1 VTTQS
6 GPEVADSEVVLWG
19 AGTMRTHRTLWLA
32 RELAIAYRHE
42 PIGSRTGE
50 TMTPEFLKLNPRH
63 KIPVMTHGG
72 LVLTE
77 SAAILNYMIEV
88 FQAPVDFY
96 VPVGAV
102 ERAKMFEWC
111 FFTMSELDAN
121 ALYTMRR
128 HRSLKEIYGDAPK
141 AVSAAEDYF
150 HHQIDAME
158 DRIKSAG
165 EFLMG
170 NRISIVD
177 ILFMSCLDFARSYD
191 IVLPEY
197 LVAYQARLG
206 VRPAYVES
214 FSQNYLGLAVDKV
227 C

>member
-1 VTTQS
+1 
-6 GPEVADSEVVLWG
+6 
-19 AGTMRTHRTLWLA
+19 
-32 RELAIAYRHE
+32 
-42 PIGSRTGE
+42 
-50 TMTPEFLKLNPRH
+50 MTPEFLRLNPRH

-77 SAAILNYMIEV
+77 SAAILNYMTEA
-88 FQAPVDFY
+88 FSAPVDFY
-96 VPVGAV
+96 VPGGAV
-102 ERAKMFEWC
+102 ERAKTFEWC

-128 HRSLKEIYGDAPK
+128 HRGLKEIYGDTPV

-150 HHQIDAME
+150 HHQINAME

-170 NRISIVD
+170 KRISIAD

-191 IVLPEY
+191 IVLPEF
-197 LVAYQARLG
+197 LAAYQARLG
-206 VRPAYVES
+206 ARPAYVES
-214 FSQNYLGLAVDKV
+214 FSQNYPGLAVDQV
-227 C
+227 R